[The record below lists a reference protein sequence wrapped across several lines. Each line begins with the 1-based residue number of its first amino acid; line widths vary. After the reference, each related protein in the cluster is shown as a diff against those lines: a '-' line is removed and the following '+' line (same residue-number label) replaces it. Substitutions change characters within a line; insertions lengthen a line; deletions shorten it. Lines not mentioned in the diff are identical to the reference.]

1 MNVMN
6 NIGDVNMDNN
16 KNKID
21 LIIQKYLRGD
31 ATNEEKDFLLDILLK
46 DYNNL
51 LIYVDRLKKS
61 QKVKPQI

>member
-1 MNVMN
+1 
-6 NIGDVNMDNN
+6 MDNN

-21 LIIQKYLRGD
+21 IIKQHYLRGV
-31 ATNEEKDFLLDILLK
+31 ATLEEKDFLLDILLK

-51 LIYVDRLKKS
+51 LIYVETLKKS